1 MRQCPT
7 VEGDGAP
14 LIVQTI
20 GAELCQRRQTDH
32 YHKCHRCVFRG
43 CAATD
48 EEPPNARSAG
58 HERNG
63 VLIPRPIAAEP
74 ALTPALAAV
83 PAPVPAP
90 AVAAG
95 RNGKHA
101 PAPTPAAELVRV
113 ARQR

>member
-48 EEPPNARSAG
+48 EEPPKARSAG

-63 VLIPRPIAAEP
+63 VMIPRPVVAEP
-74 ALTPALAAV
+74 VA
-83 PAPVPAP
+83 AP
-90 AVAAG
+90 AMAAG

-101 PAPTPAAELVRV
+101 PAATPAPTPAAELLRV